1 MGERRSRRDLL
12 AAAGAAALVAGC
24 GTAAPPATEPR
35 RRQDVATGDRDILA
49 FALTLEYF
57 EADFYERLVREKLLS
72 GRDQE
77 LAKSLGEN
85 EAEHVDALETT
96 LKKLGGK
103 LPERPR
109 PNFAKL
115 LDGNPEAIV
124 QRAAEIEDLGA
135 SAYLGQASR
144 IQDKEI
150 LASALAIHAVEARHA
165 AVLNL
170 RVGQAFVPDGA
181 LAVPRERRDVL
192 ERVAGFL
199 L

>member
-96 LKKLGGK
+96 LKKAGGK
-103 LPERPR
+103 LPDRPR

-115 LDGNPEAIV
+115 LDGNPEKII

-170 RVGQAFVPDGA
+170 RVGQSFVPDGA
-181 LAVPRERRDVL
+181 LASPRTRRDVL
-192 ERVAGFL
+192 ERVSGFL